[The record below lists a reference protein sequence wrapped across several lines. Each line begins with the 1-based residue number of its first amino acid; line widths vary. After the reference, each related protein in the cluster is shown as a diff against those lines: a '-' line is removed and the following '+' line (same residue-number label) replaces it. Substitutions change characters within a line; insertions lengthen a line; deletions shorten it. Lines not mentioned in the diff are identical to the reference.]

1 MNDKPISNYEL
12 DLTDMDVEELY
23 KEHRRRVRSIAALE
37 TIIDDLRTA
46 SREIVTELDNMNAE
60 RNSELGR
67 IKAINAELIKR
78 EKAGD

>member
-1 MNDKPISNYEL
+1 MGDKPISKYEF
-12 DLTDMDVEELY
+12 DLTYMDVDELY
-23 KEHRRRVRSIAALE
+23 EEHRRRVRNIAALE